1 MRLIEILLLLVV
13 FALAGWIA
21 GSLHPAPAAILTPIE
36 KMLAQVALPEEV
48 EADYTEAVDTA
59 AVDEVSNEIEAPAPA
74 PAPTPVS
81 REDRNTQYRAWI
93 SEARAAHPY
102 PESEDKMYAVMMCES
117 GGNAEIVNPAGPY
130 TGLFQYVAGTW
141 NGDWNDYR
149 DANVTNARAQIFA
162 TALAWN
168 LGMQSHWGCYA
179 RAH

>member
-48 EADYTEAVDTA
+48 EADDTEAVDTI
-59 AVDEVSNEIEAPAPA
+59 AVDEVTNEIEAPAPA

-117 GGNAEIVNPAGPY
+117 GGNAKIVIPAGPY
-130 TGLFQYVAGTW
+130 T
-141 NGDWNDYR
+141 
-149 DANVTNARAQIFA
+149 
-162 TALAWN
+162 
-168 LGMQSHWGCYA
+168 
-179 RAH
+179 